1 MNTTVRSRSSCQ
13 NNRDDLC
20 PLDGRQT
27 GRKATTAQEVMRPE
41 EMRET
46 EKVLNVMRDLTDG
59 GASCMIVTH

>member
-1 MNTTVRSRSSCQ
+1 
-13 NNRDDLC
+13 
-20 PLDGRQT
+20 
-27 GRKATTAQEVMRPE
+27 MRPE